1 MDPRI
6 STVRRRRNGN
16 LLLALTVVGVALLVL
31 VGIVV
36 VLARIAGPVAERV
49 RGSVGTALPPISI
62 EQIGRWTGTSRV
74 NVLLLGIDQR
84 PNEDP
89 AIART
94 DTMMILTIDPVS
106 KTAGMM
112 SIPRDLYVPLPDRG
126 QDRINAAHV
135 YGGPAYAKRTVE
147 YNFGIPIH
155 HHVRVNFNVLIT
167 LIDLVGGVE
176 ITNEHDIDDPL
187 YPDEHYGYDPF
198 RLQAGLHTLDGA
210 TALKYARTRHGDSD
224 FHRIRRQQQ
233 VIMALRDKFLSS
245 DAVTKVLPNAPAIL
259 QSLEASIDT
268 DLSHV
273 QMVQLLLLAK
283 DVPRESIARVSID
296 ETAVQPWTT
305 PQGGSVVIPVRDRLR
320 ELKEQLYAPNLIPT
334 PTPEVGVIQVLNGTQ
349 TRGLAARARAALEAQ
364 GFAVAS
370 IGDAP
375 ERVEK
380 TVVYLR
386 SNKRR
391 FAERVARAI
400 GSGVVVINA
409 PDANPSVDVQI
420 ALGGDYAPP

>member
-1 MDPRI
+1 
-6 STVRRRRNGN
+6 VRRRRNAN
-16 LLLALTVVGVALLVL
+16 LLLALIVVGIALLVL
-31 VGIVV
+31 SGIGIV
-36 VLARIAGPVAERV
+36 LTRIAGPVVDRV
-49 RGSVGTALPPISI
+49 RGRTGTALPPLVID
-62 EQIGRWTGTSRV
+62 QIGRWSGASRV

-89 AIART
+89 ATART
-94 DTMMILTIDPVS
+94 DTMMILTLDPAS
-106 KTAGMM
+106 KTAGML
-112 SIPRDLYVPLPDRG
+112 SIPRDLYVPLPDGG
-126 QDRINAAHV
+126 QERINAAHV
-135 YGGPAYAKRTVE
+135 FGGPDLAKRTVE

-176 ITNEHDIDDPL
+176 VNNENDIDDPL
-187 YPDEHYGYDPF
+187 YPDENYGYDPF
-198 RLQAGLHTLDGA
+198 RLKAGLHTLDGK

-233 VIMALRDKFLSS
+233 VIMALREKFLSS

-273 QMVQLLLLAK
+273 QMVQLLLAAK

-305 PQGGSVVIPVRDRLR
+305 PQGGSVVIPIRDRLR
-320 ELKEQLYAPNLIPT
+320 ELKDQLYAPSLIPS
-334 PTPEVGVIQVLNGTQ
+334 PTPEIGVIEVLNGTQ
-349 TRGLAARARAALEAQ
+349 TRGLAARARSALEGQ

-375 ERVEK
+375 ERVSK

-386 SNKRR
+386 SSKRV
-391 FAERVARAI
+391 FAERVARAL
-400 GSGVVVINA
+400 GPSVIVLNA
-409 PDANPSVDVQI
+409 PDPNPRVDVQV
-420 ALGGDYAPP
+420 ALGDDYAPPAP